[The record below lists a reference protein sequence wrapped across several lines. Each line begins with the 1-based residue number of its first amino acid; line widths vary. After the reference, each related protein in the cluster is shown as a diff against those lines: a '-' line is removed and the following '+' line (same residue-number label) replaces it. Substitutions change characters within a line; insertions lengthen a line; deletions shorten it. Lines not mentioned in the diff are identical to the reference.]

1 MKKALQIVIVFVIFS
16 LIPSCI
22 PTVENSL
29 TAQPHFRQVW
39 WGNTKETIIFKEKGK
54 PVHENRGGSLVYKTR
69 YNDVPVLLV
78 YCFSNH
84 SGIYRLRAAGY
95 LTLQSK
101 ELDNPDRVFR
111 KELLNTHGEPT
122 KTLEDGGMLWL
133 GKESVVYTNTY
144 PDATGSSTRLSVRRT
159 PGSILPELKSHH
171 TSRWHLIAGYI
182 DRDFYEEMG
191 NIKDKRRLYAE
202 LTYYEQIFFGMF
214 RRLQRP

>member
-29 TAQPHFRQVW
+29 TAPPHFRQVW

-54 PVHENRGGSLVYKTR
+54 PVHENTGGSLVYKTR

-95 LTLQSK
+95 LTLRSK
-101 ELDNPDRVFR
+101 TLDNPDRVFR

-133 GKESVVYTNTY
+133 GQETVVYTNTY
-144 PDATGSSTRLSVRRT
+144 RDATASNTQLSRRT
-159 PGSILPELKSHH
+159 TGSILTTPKRHDAQ
-171 TSRWHLIAGYI
+171 RWHLIAGYI
-182 DRDFYEEMG
+182 DREFYEEIG
-191 NIKDKRRLYAE
+191 DIKNKRRLYAE

-214 RRLQRP
+214 RSLQQP